1 MSIALDTKQLDM
13 KLRSLKYKEIPAAMR
28 HALND
33 LAFDT
38 RSRIVTEIQRV
49 FDRPTPVVQK
59 LPRVKPQKSNDAP
72 KPELWLTDYFNNS
85 RTGPSFA
92 VTPHLPGEGLRKP
105 KGLEIRL
112 RRMGLI
118 SEDQWMMPTRA
129 APLDQYGNMRGS
141 VISKMIADLGAYNQ
155 YAGDAANTGS
165 GVRRKS
171 IGRQLAT
178 AKKYVWAKFGATHV
192 IALKTAMRFVPMM
205 IVVNKAPR
213 YAPRFRFRE
222 VAMSYANRRAAYHA
236 EREVEATI
244 ARRYR

>member
-1 MSIALDTKQLDM
+1 MSVVLDTRQLDV
-13 KLRSLKYKEIPAAMR
+13 KLRKLRYNEIPAAMR

-38 RSRIVTEIQRV
+38 RTRIVTEIQRV

-59 LPRVKPQKSNDAP
+59 LPRVKRQKSNTAP
-72 KPELWLTDYFNNS
+72 KPELWLTDYFDAS

-92 VTPHLPGEGLRKP
+92 VTPHLPGEGTRKP

-155 YAGDAANTGS
+155 YAGDAANTGW
-165 GVRRKS
+165 GARTKP
-171 IGRQLAT
+171 I
-178 AKKYVWAKFGATHV
+178 KYVWAKFGNTHV
-192 IALKTAMRFVPMM
+192 IALKTARRFVPMM

-213 YAPRFRFRE
+213 YAPRFKFRE

-236 EREVEATI
+236 EREVQATI